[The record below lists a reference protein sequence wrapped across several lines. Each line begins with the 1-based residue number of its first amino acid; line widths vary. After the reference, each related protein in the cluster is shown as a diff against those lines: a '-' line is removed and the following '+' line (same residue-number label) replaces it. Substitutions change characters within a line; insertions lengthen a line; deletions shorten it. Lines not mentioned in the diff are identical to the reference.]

1 MSFSWD
7 RDNRRFVTRTRCP
20 WPGCG
25 EPAEPFH
32 QGGMIG
38 WCETCQRPYES
49 TLLAPAQGGAPVEW
63 NVCPTSVFNTF
74 TGQAVR
80 RYSPVDWSEAG
91 GAPDR
96 SGCADDARGSVFGRV
111 STKRSWSIAPAWHLD
126 SIAPEEQNRV
136 GDSVAALAV
145 MRGRVLVLS
154 ERGRISFV
162 DPLRGDLLSGRPI
175 DWPGFPTPDAE
186 NPVSFA
192 PVVRGTWVVVSSPM
206 QALFRDLAPQ
216 LALGASKG
224 AARWKI
230 ISPSTPARR
239 LVGPPLGLDT
249 DTGPRVCLMEAEA
262 SSEAGLREPTL
273 RFFEL
278 DGREL
283 GSCSCEGL
291 VRPPV
296 FERHSQQLLW
306 LDGGGFVHRLP
317 IADLDSPLP
326 LPALPT
332 EPLLPLRASL
342 HPTFCLAPSQSGKV
356 ELWVGHQQADG
367 QVGLSHCDL
376 AESERRGEVRW
387 ITRPVGARGGLL
399 SMSVGR
405 GPHHPQNV
413 AGQLV
418 AISTDQGVFSFP
430 KDLVD
435 AMEHQA
441 ARGHDAADHRGS
453 WDQPVVC
460 DVGVLT
466 RVSGTL
472 HLMGTGTPW
481 ARENG
486 RRVTLPLRY
495 AQAQGLVLYGR
506 MLIYGVSMG
515 LGAHCLTLEESP

>member
-1 MSFSWD
+1 MSYSWD

-25 EPAEPFH
+25 APTEPFH
-32 QGGMIG
+32 QGGLMG
-38 WCETCQRPYES
+38 WCESCERPYAS
-49 TLLAPAQGGAPVEW
+49 TLLPPAQGGAPVEW

-80 RYSPVDWSEAG
+80 GYSPVDWSEAG

-96 SGCADDARGSVFGRV
+96 AGCADDARGSVFGRV
-111 STKRSWSIAPAWHLD
+111 SSKRSWALEPAWHLD
-126 SIAPEEQNRV
+126 SITPEEQNRV
-136 GDSVAALAV
+136 GDSVAALGV

-154 ERGRISFV
+154 ERGRVSFV
-162 DPLRGDLLSGRPI
+162 DPLSGALLSDRPI
-175 DWPGFPTPDAE
+175 DWPGFPTPDGE

-192 PVVRGTWVVVSSPM
+192 PVIRGTQLVVTSPM

-216 LALGASKG
+216 LTQSRSKG
-224 AARWKI
+224 TLRWKLVPPS
-230 ISPSTPARR
+230 SPSRR
-239 LVGPPLGLDT
+239 LVGPALGLDT
-249 DTGPRVCLMEAEA
+249 PQGPRICLMEAEA
-262 SSEAGLREPTL
+262 SSHTGLRDPTL
-273 RFFEL
+273 RFFEI
-278 DGREL
+278 DGTPL
-283 GSCSCEGL
+283 GTCPCAGL

-296 FERHSQQLLW
+296 FEATSQQLIW
-306 LDGGGFVHRLP
+306 LDGAGFVHRLP
-317 IADLDSPLP
+317 VADLDAPLA

-332 EPLLPLRASL
+332 EPLLPLKPSL
-342 HPTFCLAPSQSGKV
+342 HPTFCLAPNPAGKV

-367 QVGLSHCDL
+367 QVGLSRCDL
-376 AESERRGEVRW
+376 AESERRGEARW

-399 SMSVGR
+399 ALSVGR

-435 AMEHQA
+435 AMEHQS

-453 WDQPVVC
+453 WDQPVIC

-472 HLMGTGTPW
+472 HAMSTGTPW
-481 ARENG
+481 GRGEG
-486 RRVTLPLRY
+486 RRVALPLRY
-495 AQAQGLVLYGR
+495 PQPQGLVLYGR

-515 LGAHCLTLEESP
+515 LGAHRLVSTEFP